1 MKESLPIQTNRS
13 SALQFVLLF
22 GLISALGDI
31 TYESGRGVSGPYL
44 ALLGASAAAIGTV
57 SGLGEFLG
65 YALRLVSGYV
75 AARTRAYWAAVFL
88 GYGLLVSIPLM
99 AYANRW
105 ELAAALLIVERIGK
119 AIRSPAKDTM
129 LSYATHSMGRGWG
142 FAIHEALDQ
151 LGGIIGPLLFSA
163 VFALRNSY
171 RDGFSVL
178 WIPVILIIAV
188 ILAVRLRVPN
198 PEKLESAPSAAET
211 QQTAEK
217 RLPRVFWVYAL
228 FTFFGVAGFV
238 GFPILAYHWVARSV
252 FPAEHIPI
260 LYAVAMGVDALAALA
275 VGKRY
280 DKVGLK
286 SLRLIPLLTLLVP
299 FFAISQ
305 NDILAILSVA
315 LWGVVMAIHETT
327 MRAAVADLISKQQ
340 RAFAYGIFNTLYGVA
355 WLIGGAAMGVLYDV
369 STLGLFI
376 YVIVFELAALLAF
389 LFLQRATRRA
399 AV

>member
-1 MKESLPIQTNRS
+1 MKEPSPAQTNRS
-13 SALQFVLLF
+13 LALQFVLLF

-75 AARTRAYWAAVFL
+75 AARTRAYWAAVFI
-88 GYGLLVSIPLM
+88 GYGLLISIPLL

-105 ELAAALLIVERIGK
+105 ELAAVLLIVERIGK

-171 RDGFSVL
+171 RDAFSVL
-178 WIPVILIIAV
+178 WIPVILIMAV

-198 PEKLESAPSAAET
+198 PENLESAPAATET
-211 QQTAEK
+211 QLTAEK

-228 FTFFGVAGFV
+228 FTFLGVAGFAS
-238 GFPILAYHWVARSV
+238 FPILSYHWVTRSIIS
-252 FPAEHIPI
+252 AERIPI
-260 LYAVAMGVDALAALA
+260 LYAVAMGIDALAALA

-280 DKVGLK
+280 DKAGLK
-286 SLRLIPLLTLLVP
+286 SLRIVPPLTLLVP
-299 FFAISQ
+299 FLAISQ
-305 NDILAILSVA
+305 NYVLAILSVA

-327 MRAAVADLISKQQ
+327 MRAAVADLIAKQQ
-340 RAFAYGIFNTLYGVA
+340 RAFAYGIFNTLYGAA
-355 WLIGGAAMGVLYDV
+355 WLIGGVVMGVLYDV
-369 STLGLFI
+369 STLWLFV
-376 YVIVFELAALLAF
+376 YVILFELAALLAF
-389 LFLQRATRRA
+389 IFLQRTIRRA